1 MIAKPFRR
9 AFTKN
14 DSYSSHMGRNRRSAD
29 SESTSV
35 ESFDITSAPKRLS
48 TDLAARQRRY
58 LISMIIRTVCF
69 LLTVV
74 LPSPYRWFALAGAM
88 VLPYVAVVV
97 ANAGRETIIP
107 GANLLTK
114 RPRGIE

>member
-1 MIAKPFRR
+1 MRR
-9 AFTKN
+9 NARSG
-14 DSYSSHMGRNRRSAD
+14 DSD
-29 SESTSV
+29 SKSV

-88 VLPYVAVVV
+88 ILPYVAVVV
-97 ANAGRETIIP
+97 ANAGRETVIP
-107 GANLLTK
+107 GAHLLTK